1 MRPKPNRHFYVELLT
16 DRHADESDEHVQH
29 LQRSLYMA
37 SAFDVGIM
45 DENYIRE
52 EVAMGEIAPQRR
64 TRHAQDAVVDFF
76 RRNPVLGANNPRT
89 DPSERVFVAIVRVH

>member
-1 MRPKPNRHFYVELLT
+1 MRPKPNRHFYVEQLT
-16 DRHADESDEHVQH
+16 DDHAGLSEHASH

-37 SAFDVGIM
+37 SAFEVGIM

-52 EVAMGEIAPQRR
+52 EVAMGELAPQRR

-76 RRNPVLGANNPRT
+76 RRNPVLGANNPCT
-89 DPSERVFVAIVRVH
+89 DPSEQVFVAIVRVH